1 MVLNERL
8 DVIPLLVYFGF
19 ELGDLL
25 FVGDGLVEEFEVLGF
40 EVLVLVE
47 GVEADV
53 DEGLVGKVEE
63 GGGDGGLGGG
73 AVVVVVAVAVAGGE
87 RGAVERE
94 LLGGG
99 RWRGGACEVEHQRI
113 SE

>member
-1 MVLNERL
+1 M
-8 DVIPLLVYFGF
+8 
-19 ELGDLL
+19 
-25 FVGDGLVEEFEVLGF
+25 VEEFEVLGF

-53 DEGLVGKVEE
+53 DEGLVREVEE

-73 AVVVVVAVAVAGGE
+73 AVVVVAVAGGE

-99 RWRGGACEVEHQRI
+99 TWRRGACEVEHQRI